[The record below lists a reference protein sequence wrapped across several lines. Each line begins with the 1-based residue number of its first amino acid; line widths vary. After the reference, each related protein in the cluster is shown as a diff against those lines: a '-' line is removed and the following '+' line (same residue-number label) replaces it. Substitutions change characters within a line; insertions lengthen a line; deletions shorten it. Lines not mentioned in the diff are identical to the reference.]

1 MKRKTLTLAISV
13 FALLAIISVGFA
25 SWVITRQDQNKDANG
40 SITVETINGEVNYLE
55 EVTIAKDDIIH
66 FGTPATM
73 DIENAW
79 LTASS
84 AKTQDLTATLKI
96 VLTKNLADGEKINLT
111 VKADGSDPTKKAAY
125 EAAIATDPTSTNY
138 IKAPVFKMRENSV
151 TELTS
156 ANFSQNTSTQ
166 KYEAV
171 VTIAFDWGAAFGGQN
186 PYDYYNGLP
195 FTPENVS
202 DANTALSALAELNGI
217 KYIVTVAF
225 PGNATK

>member
-25 SWVITRQDQNKDANG
+25 SWVITRQDQNKDAKG

-55 EVTIAKDDIIH
+55 SVTISENAIH

-73 DIENAW
+73 NKEGAW

-84 AKTQDLTATLKI
+84 DAKQQNLTATLTI
-96 VLTKNLADGEKINLT
+96 VLTKNLEAGEKINLT
-111 VKADGSDPTKKAAY
+111 VKADDSDPTKKAAY

-138 IKAPVFKMRENSV
+138 IKAPVFKMGGTGV

-156 ANFSQNTSTQ
+156 ANFLQNASG

-171 VTIAFDWGAAFGGQN
+171 VTIAFDWGTAFGGNN
-186 PYDYYNGLP
+186 PYEYYNEKA

-202 DANTALSALAELNGI
+202 AANTALSALAKLYGI

-225 PGNATK
+225 PGNAK

>member
-55 EVTIAKDDIIH
+55 SVTISGNPIH
-66 FGTPATM
+66 FGTPETM
-73 DIENAW
+73 NKPNAW

-84 AKTQDLTATLKI
+84 DAKQQNLTATLTI
-96 VLTKNLADGEKINLT
+96 VLTKNLEAGEKIKLT
-111 VKADGSDPTKKAAY
+111 VKADDSDSTKKAAY

-138 IKAPVFKMRENSV
+138 IKAPVFKMGGTEV

-156 ANFSQNTSTQ
+156 ANFSENASG

-171 VTIAFDWGAAFGGQN
+171 VTIAFDWGTAFGGNN
-186 PYDYYNGLP
+186 PYDYYNEKK
-195 FTPENVS
+195 FNSENVS
-202 DANTALSALAELNGI
+202 AANTALSALAKLDGI

-225 PGNATK
+225 PGNAK

>member
-25 SWVITRQDQNKDANG
+25 SWVITRQDQSKPAEG
-40 SITVETINGEVNYLE
+40 SISVETINGEVNYLE

-96 VLTKNLADGEKINLT
+96 VLTKNLVEGEKINLT
-111 VKADGSDPTKKAAY
+111 FKVDDSDPTKKAAY
-125 EAAIATDPTSTNY
+125 EAAIATNPTSSNY
-138 IKAPVFKMRENSV
+138 IKAPVFKMGGTEV

-156 ANFSQNTSTQ
+156 DNFSPNASG

-171 VTIAFDWGAAFGGQN
+171 VTIAFDWGTAFGGQN
-186 PYDYYNGLP
+186 PYNYYNGLP

-202 DANTALSALAELNGI
+202 AANTALSALAALDGI

-225 PGNATK
+225 PGNAK

>member
-55 EVTIAKDDIIH
+55 EATIAKDDIIH

-73 DIENAW
+73 NIENAW

-111 VKADGSDPTKKAAY
+111 FKADESDSTKKAAY
-125 EAAIATDPTSTNY
+125 DAAITANY
-138 IKAPVFKMRENSV
+138 ITKPVFKMGENSV

-186 PYDYYNGLP
+186 PYDYYNGLQ
-195 FTPENVS
+195 FTPVNVS
-202 DANTALSALAELNGI
+202 AANTALSALAGLNGI

-225 PGNATK
+225 PGNAK

>member
-55 EVTIAKDDIIH
+55 SVTISENAIH

-73 DIENAW
+73 NKEGAW

-84 AKTQDLTATLKI
+84 DAKPQNLTATLTI
-96 VLTKNLADGEKINLT
+96 VLTKNLEAGEKINLT
-111 VKADGSDPTKKAAY
+111 VKADDSDPTKKAAY
-125 EAAIATDPTSTNY
+125 EAAIATDPNSTNY
-138 IKAPVFKMRENSV
+138 IKAPVFKMGKNPV

-171 VTIAFDWGAAFGGQN
+171 VTIAFDWGTAFDGQN

-202 DANTALSALAELNGI
+202 AANTALSALAKLDGI
-217 KYIVTVAF
+217 QYIVTVAF
-225 PGNATK
+225 PGNAK

>member
-25 SWVITRQDQNKDANG
+25 SWVIKRQDQSESADG

-55 EVTIAKDDIIH
+55 SVTISGNPIH
-66 FGTPATM
+66 FGTPETM
-73 DIENAW
+73 NKPNAW

-84 AKTQDLTATLKI
+84 DAKQQNLTATLTI
-96 VLTKNLADGEKINLT
+96 VLTKNLEAGEKINLA
-111 VKADGSDPTKKAAY
+111 VKADDSDSTKKAAY

-138 IKAPVFKMRENSV
+138 IKAPVFKMGGTEV
-151 TELTS
+151 IELTS
-156 ANFSQNTSTQ
+156 ANFSKNTSTQ

-186 PYDYYNGLP
+186 PYDYYNGLQ
-195 FTPENVS
+195 FTPVNVS
-202 DANTALSALAELNGI
+202 AANTALSELAELNGI

-225 PGNATK
+225 PGNAK